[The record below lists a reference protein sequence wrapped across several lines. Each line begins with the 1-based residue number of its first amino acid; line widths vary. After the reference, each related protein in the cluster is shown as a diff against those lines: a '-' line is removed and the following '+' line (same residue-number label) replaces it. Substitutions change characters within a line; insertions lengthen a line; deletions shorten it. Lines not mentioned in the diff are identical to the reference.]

1 MSLANRQANNSIWV
15 YMRNEPPVRLGEISP
30 CAIGLWDL
38 RQVGWNFPYAWRL
51 YPTWPKWTFS
61 ADLDLSY
68 IHFNK
73 VQYNRHSENC
83 KHFHSLR
90 FDYNLSHLQ
99 KKGLIRINEPCTM
112 AIKGFMLWNFKVL
125 SRPMVWYLQGVP
137 KKTPNYWNNVLL
149 EFECLSTLL
158 NPQVHKILT

>member
-1 MSLANRQANNSIWV
+1 MFGTGMAKPAAELNHSSSGMKFSIC
-15 YMRNEPPVRLGEISP
+15 MK
-30 CAIGLWDL
+30 A
-38 RQVGWNFPYAWRL
+38 
-51 YPTWPKWTFS
+51 
-61 ADLDLSY
+61 LSNLTEMDIFCRFRPIVY

-112 AIKGFMLWNFKVL
+112 AIKGFMLWNFKAML
-125 SRPMVWYLQGVP
+125 LCPMVWYLQGVP

-149 EFECLSTLL
+149 EFECISTLL